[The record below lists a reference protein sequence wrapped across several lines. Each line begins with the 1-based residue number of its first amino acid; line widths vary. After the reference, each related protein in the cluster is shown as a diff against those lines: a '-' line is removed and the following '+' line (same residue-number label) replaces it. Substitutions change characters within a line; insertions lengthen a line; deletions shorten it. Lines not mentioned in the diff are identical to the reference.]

1 MRGRH
6 RKNAC
11 RGKFQSG
18 DVNRHG
24 TLRLPDVWLQALGF
38 ARQSDASQIARH
50 QEVRKKQ
57 VEFFACRYGL

>member
-1 MRGRH
+1 MQ
-6 RKNAC
+6 
-11 RGKFQSG
+11 GKFQSG

-24 TLRLPDVWLQALGF
+24 TLRLPEVWLQALGF